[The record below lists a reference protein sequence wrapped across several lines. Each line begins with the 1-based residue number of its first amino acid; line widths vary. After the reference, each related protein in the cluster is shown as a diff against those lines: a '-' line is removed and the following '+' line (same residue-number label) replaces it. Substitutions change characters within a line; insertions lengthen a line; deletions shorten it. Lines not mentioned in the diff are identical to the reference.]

1 MDVPMNNTLK
11 VKLDPGAFAPVR
23 AHEDDAGL
31 DIFSPLDIPV
41 WPFGSE
47 IIDTGVHVQIP
58 KGYVGRITSKSSLMQ
73 EGIITT
79 ATIDSGYTGSIKV
92 VLFNLAHRSY
102 SVKTGQKIAQLVI
115 HPIITPKIIQVDELE
130 ETERGDGGFGS
141 TGAYASEEEF
151 EAAVQRNLARLY
163 EEQERRKAAEG
174 VNDGKV

>member
-1 MDVPMNNTLK
+1 MNDTLK

-151 EAAVQRNLARLY
+151 ETAVQRNLARLY
-163 EEQERRKAAEG
+163 EEQERHKAAEG